1 MASVRTVTCPHCGK
15 VVEWSPASVFRPFCS
30 KRCKDIDLAA
40 WASES
45 YRVPVVETDDDDD
58 SGKPVE
64 ERD

>member
-1 MASVRTVTCPHCGK
+1 MAANRTVSCPHCGK
-15 VVEWSPASVFRPFCS
+15 VVEWTPESIYRPFCS

-45 YRVPVVETDDDDD
+45 YRVPVVESDDDED
-58 SGKPVE
+58 SAKATE